1 MEESEEP
8 PPTYEEVFEEAFPQY
23 LVMGMS
29 YEQYWEQSPYLVVA
43 YRKAYRLRRE
53 TENEQAWLQGLYV
66 FDAFAV
72 VMANVF
78 AKRGSKRQEYLERP
92 IDIYPLTEREK
103 KRREAEENAK
113 MQAAMEAMARKQRQQ
128 KKSKGD

>member
-1 MEESEEP
+1 
-8 PPTYEEVFEEAFPQY
+8 
-23 LVMGMS
+23 MGMS

-78 AKRGSKRQEYLERP
+78 SKRGSKRQEYLERP
-92 IDIYPLTEREK
+92 IDIYQLTEREK
-103 KRREAEENAK
+103 KRRQAEENAK
-113 MQAAMEAMARKQRQQ
+113 MQAAMEAMARKQRRE

>member
-1 MEESEEP
+1 
-8 PPTYEEVFEEAFPQY
+8 
-23 LVMGMS
+23 MGMS
-29 YEQYWEQSPYLVVA
+29 YEQYWEQSPYLAVA

-103 KRREAEENAK
+103 KRRQAEENAK
-113 MQAAMEAMARKQRQQ
+113 MQAAMEAMARKQRRE

>member
-1 MEESEEP
+1 
-8 PPTYEEVFEEAFPQY
+8 
-23 LVMGMS
+23 MGMT
-29 YEQYWEQSPYLVVA
+29 YEQYWEQSPYLAVA

-53 TENEQAWLQGLYV
+53 ADNEQAWLQGLYV

-72 VMANVF
+72 CLANAF
-78 AKRGSKRQEYLERP
+78 AKRGSKKQNYIEKP

-103 KRREAEENAK
+103 KHREAEENAK
-113 MQAAMEAMARKQRQQ
+113 MQAAMEAMVREQRRR

>member
-1 MEESEEP
+1 M
-8 PPTYEEVFEEAFPQY
+8 
-23 LVMGMS
+23 VMGMT
-29 YEQYWEQSPYLVVA
+29 YEQYWEQSPYLAVA

-53 TENEQAWLQGLYV
+53 ADNEQAWLQGLYV

-72 VMANVF
+72 CLANAF
-78 AKRGSKRQEYLERP
+78 AKRGSKKQNYIEKP

-113 MQAAMEAMARKQRQQ
+113 MQAAMKAMVREQRRK

>member
-1 MEESEEP
+1 
-8 PPTYEEVFEEAFPQY
+8 
-23 LVMGMS
+23 MGMS
-29 YEQYWEQSPYLVVA
+29 YEQYWEQPPYLVVA

-53 TENEQAWLQGLYV
+53 TENEQAWLQGLYM

-103 KRREAEENAK
+103 KRRQAEENAK
-113 MQAAMEAMARKQRQQ
+113 MQAAMEAMARKQRRE

>member
-1 MEESEEP
+1 
-8 PPTYEEVFEEAFPQY
+8 
-23 LVMGMS
+23 MGMTPT
-29 YEQYWEQSPYLVVA
+29 QYWEQSPYLAVA
-43 YRKAYRLRRE
+43 YRRAYRLKRE
-53 TENEQAWLQGLYV
+53 AENEQAWLQGLYV

-72 VMANVF
+72 CLANAF
-78 AKRGSKRQEYLERP
+78 AKRGSKKQNYIEKP

-113 MQAAMEAMARKQRQQ
+113 MQAAMEAMVREQRRK

>member
-1 MEESEEP
+1 
-8 PPTYEEVFEEAFPQY
+8 
-23 LVMGMS
+23 MGMTPT
-29 YEQYWEQSPYLVVA
+29 QYWEQSPYLAVA

-53 TENEQAWLQGLYV
+53 ADNEQAWLQGLYV

-72 VMANVF
+72 CLANAF
-78 AKRGSKRQEYLERP
+78 SKRGSKKQSYIEKP
-92 IDIYPLTEREK
+92 IDIYPLTKREK

-113 MQAAMEAMARKQRQQ
+113 MQAAMEAMVREQRRK

>member
-1 MEESEEP
+1 
-8 PPTYEEVFEEAFPQY
+8 
-23 LVMGMS
+23 MGMS

-78 AKRGSKRQEYLERP
+78 AKCGSKRQEYLERP

-103 KRREAEENAK
+103 KRRQAEENAK
-113 MQAAMEAMARKQRQQ
+113 MQSAMEAMARKQRHE